1 MFNKQITMEQSERDI
16 LIEVKTK
23 VELLTSTVQKISDK
37 LDINSADNDNLRSR
51 LDKIE
56 PVVEENKAFRK
67 WIWIT
72 LIEGFIGIIVWLI
85 NFIVDKI

>member
-1 MFNKQITMEQSERDI
+1 MPNMEQSERDI

-56 PVVEENKAFRK
+56 PVIEENTKFRK

-72 LIEGFIGIIVWLI
+72 LIEGLIGIIMWFI
-85 NFIVDKI
+85 NLFAERIL

>member
-1 MFNKQITMEQSERDI
+1 MEQSERDI

-37 LDINSADNDNLRSR
+37 LDVNSADNDNLRSR

-56 PVVEENKAFRK
+56 PVVDENTKFRK

-72 LIEGFIGIIVWLI
+72 LIEGLIGIVMWFI
-85 NFIVDKI
+85 NLFMEKII